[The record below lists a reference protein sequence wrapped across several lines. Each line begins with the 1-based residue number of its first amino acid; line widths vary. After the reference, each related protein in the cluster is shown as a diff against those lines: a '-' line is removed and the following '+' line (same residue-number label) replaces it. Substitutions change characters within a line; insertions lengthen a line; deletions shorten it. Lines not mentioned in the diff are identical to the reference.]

1 MINQTLNHLPGW
13 HGSHSW
19 LGGGE
24 SAVFLISNSLVCQLT
39 ALIPMSDRSGNL
51 EISKRFKGKSPRNWK
66 NKIKTCLSLCTL
78 SQTNACIFNAL
89 LEREYQCKTKSSII
103 QTAESTSTRIK
114 CCLNWWLIDVQF
126 FKLWIVIKCII
137 NSKTYAACY
146 FKDLY

>member
-1 MINQTLNHLPGW
+1 MINQTLNHLPSW
-13 HGSHSW
+13 HGSHSSHGW

-24 SAVFLISNSLVCQLT
+24 SADFLISDSLVCQPT
-39 ALIPMSDRSGNL
+39 ALTPTSIRSGNL
-51 EISKRFKGKSPRNWK
+51 EISKRFEGKPPRNWN

-114 CCLNWWLIDVQF
+114 YV
-126 FKLWIVIKCII
+126 V
-137 NSKTYAACY
+137 
-146 FKDLY
+146 